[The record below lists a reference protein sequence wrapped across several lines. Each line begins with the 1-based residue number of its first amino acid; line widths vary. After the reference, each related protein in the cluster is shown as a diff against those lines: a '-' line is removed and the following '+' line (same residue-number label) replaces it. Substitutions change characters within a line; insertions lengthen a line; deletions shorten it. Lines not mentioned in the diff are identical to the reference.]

1 MKNIIKFILILFISL
16 WIPITS
22 SSQSIVPITKDSLI
36 LITPEEL
43 KITNLIFNEHK
54 MLKEERPFL
63 LKQINGLEELNK
75 SYVLQDSL
83 RIVELETWKNQAYL
97 FEKENVKLSKKLK
110 DYKKIPYI
118 SGGIIAVLLGLIM
131 IR

>member
-1 MKNIIKFILILFISL
+1 
-16 WIPITS
+16 
-22 SSQSIVPITKDSLI
+22 
-36 LITPEEL
+36 
-43 KITNLIFNEHK
+43 

-63 LKQINGLEELNK
+63 LKQIDGLEELNK

-83 RIVELETWKNQAYL
+83 RIVEIETWKNQAYL

-118 SGGIIAVLLGLIM
+118 SGGIIAILLGVLLC
-131 IR
+131 R